1 MNIEVGKATVNS
13 GVELDE
19 HWSYQYK
26 LMVLTLFL
34 VISVCLCISGFLSSV
49 LQLLRGKYS
58 LTHSLT
64 LTLPLKGTQVPW
76 RNG

>member
-1 MNIEVGKATVNS
+1 MNIEVGKARMNS
-13 GVELDE
+13 VVEFDE

-26 LMVLTLFL
+26 LMVFILFL

-58 LTHSLT
+58 LT

>member
-1 MNIEVGKATVNS
+1 MNIEVGKARMNS
-13 GVELDE
+13 VVEFDE
-19 HWSYQYK
+19 HWSYQHK
-26 LMVLTLFL
+26 LMVFILFL

-58 LTHSLT
+58 LTLT
-64 LTLPLKGTQVPW
+64 LTLKGTQVPW